1 MAYSLPNE
9 LIQTKKL
16 IIEGNHE
23 VALNLLKSFEERGV
37 DILQDS
43 LRCRLLKCELLF
55 QQGLYEDLLN
65 LAEKGYKDSLELG
78 INFLSFD
85 LLMWK
90 ARALV
95 YLFRLENL
103 FNIITLGEQF
113 LEKLIQ
119 ESPTD
124 YKQQKATIAFVKGL
138 FYFWEKR
145 DTNLALWQ
153 LNHSLALRK
162 KFGSKPEIVLTNI
175 QIAKVLI
182 YGKGE
187 LYSADT
193 YLERGMTIAKE
204 INYKYA
210 IAWGLLIMA
219 VYLGFNKNIDQC
231 IKSNEQSLVL
241 FKELNNRYMVAN
253 VLNNIGDT
261 YRLKG
266 DLDRA
271 LKFIKERF
279 SLCFDSGSK
288 REIAVCYDPLI
299 QIYLQKGDIEKAQIY
314 LDNMEKL
321 VIDLKDKQI
330 NRWYLFDKALILKK
344 SLRARK
350 RARAEEILTQIIEEE
365 DSDYELI
372 VIALINLC
380 DLLLSELEI
389 TDEVEI
395 LDEIRPLIS
404 HLLIMAEKS
413 HSYWI
418 WGETFLLNAKL
429 ALFSLN
435 LKEARRYLTQGQ
447 KIAEKYGLEFLAMKI
462 SNEHDTLLK
471 QLNKW
476 ENLREADISLSERMK
491 LTRLNEQ
498 MEQMVR
504 GRIPKVLEPSDEEP
518 VFFLIV
524 SEGGIPF
531 FSYSFI
537 EDKTFEDHLF
547 GGFFTAINSFI
558 HEKFSEG
565 LDRASFGKYT
575 LLMSSISPFL
585 MFYIYQG
592 QSYSAQK
599 RIKTFI
605 DKLQSKKEIWDTFEK
620 FYQTN
625 MKIQISDIPSL
636 ETLLKEIFVEKTI
649 H

>member
-9 LIQTKKL
+9 LIRTKKL
-16 IIEGNHE
+16 IIEGNHKD
-23 VALNLLKSFEERGV
+23 ALKLLKSFKERGV
-37 DILQDS
+37 YILQDS
-43 LRCRLLKCELLF
+43 LMCSLLKCELFF

-78 INFLSFD
+78 INFLSFE

-90 ARALV
+90 VRALI

-103 FNIITLGEQF
+103 YNIITLGEQL

-119 ESPTD
+119 EFPTE
-124 YKQQKATIAFVKGL
+124 YKQKKATLAFVKGL

-145 DTNLALWQ
+145 DANLALEQ
-153 LNHSLALRK
+153 LNSSLALRE
-162 KFGSKPEIVLTNI
+162 KFGSKPEIILTNI

-193 YLERGMTIAKE
+193 YLELGMTLAKE

-210 IAWGLLIMA
+210 IAWGLLIIA
-219 VYLGFNKNIDQC
+219 VSLGFKAKIDQC
-231 IKSNEQSLVL
+231 IKSNEQSLIL

-253 VLNNIGDT
+253 VLNNIGVT
-261 YRLKG
+261 YRIKG

-271 LKFIKERF
+271 LKFIEERF
-279 SLCFDSGSK
+279 TLCSDSGSK

-299 QIYLQKGDIEKAQIY
+299 QISLQKGDIGKAQLY

-350 RARAEEILTQIIEEE
+350 KAKAEEILSQIIEEE

-372 VIALINLC
+372 VIALLNLC

-395 LDEIRPLIS
+395 LDEIKPLIS

-418 WGETFLLNAKL
+418 WGETFLLHAKL
-429 ALFSLN
+429 ALLSLN

-447 KIAEKYGLEFLAMKI
+447 KIAENYGLELLAMKI
-462 SNEHDTLLK
+462 SNEHDALLR

-476 ENLREADISLSERMK
+476 ENLREVDISLSERMR

-504 GRIPKVLEPSDEEP
+504 GSVPKVLERLDEEP

-575 LLMSSISPFL
+575 LLMNSISPFL

-599 RIKTFI
+599 RIKVFI
-605 DKLQSKKEIWDTFEK
+605 DELQSKKEIWDTFEK
-620 FYQTN
+620 FYHAN
-625 MKIQISDIPSL
+625 MNIQISDIPSL
-636 ETLLKEIFVEKTI
+636 ETLIKDIFVEKKI